1 MERRETQA
9 GQERGCW
16 KRACGRALAGCG
28 AGGEGAVPLTSWERG
43 GVTVWN
49 GPGDGYGYDKGPA
62 ACDLTGGKPFW
73 LFAKLAEKG

>member
-1 MERRETQA
+1 MLEAGLRQSAGRMRR
-9 GQERGCW
+9 RW
-16 KRACGRALAGCG
+16 
-28 AGGEGAVPLTSWERG
+28 GGGTSWEQG